1 MSAEIFKYL
10 VTGGYVALVYVLSWI
25 GMRRTRD
32 ISGFSIG
39 NKDMSPYLIGIT
51 LAASI
56 ASTATFVINPGFVY
70 THGLSAYLHYGVAG
84 SAGTITAFLVL
95 SRGFLRV
102 GESFHALT
110 LPDWIY
116 HRYQHRGFSL
126 YFAFIN
132 LLSIAFVVLIL
143 VGCSLIVTSLF
154 PIEQKTALVLI
165 LLFVFSYVLMGGTYA
180 HAYTNTLQ
188 GFLML
193 VVALLLFT
201 QGLQYFDGGF
211 LSALASVGDNY
222 GAVYNPDSD
231 LYYSFFSVFAGG
243 FIITFALMLQP
254 HILTKVLYL
263 RSEADLGKFIGTTVV
278 VGFLFTLVLFIGFFA
293 RVSGLEVVA
302 QDAVVVEYLNNEFAG
317 TVFGNLF
324 LSFVM
329 LSLLAAGM
337 STLDGILV
345 ALSAMVVNDIVGP
358 FSKNP
363 HNGLLWS
370 RWVLVGVGVIGI
382 TLAWNSP
389 PLIGLFAQKGV
400 YGLAAASLV
409 PMLFG
414 VLVRG
419 PLPMWL
425 VFGASLIGLFGHFL
439 LHFGLGIENPAVS
452 ASYAILIALAYGLG
466 GLIWLRFKGLHE
478 NKPHPDVDFSTSV
491 E

>member
-1 MSAEIFKYL
+1 MSGEFFKYL
-10 VTGGYVALVYVLSWI
+10 VTGGYVVLVYILSWI

-70 THGLSAYLHYGVAG
+70 VHGLSAYLHYGLAG
-84 SAGTITAFLVL
+84 SAGTITAFLLL

-102 GESFHALT
+102 GESFQALT

-116 HRYQHRGFSL
+116 HRYQHRGFSQ

-143 VGCSLIVTSLF
+143 VGCSLIVTNLF
-154 PIEQKTALVLI
+154 AVEQKTALVLI

-193 VVALLLFT
+193 AVALTLFVL
-201 QGLQYFDGGF
+201 GLKYFDGGF
-211 LSALASVGDNY
+211 LSALSGVNDNY
-222 GAVYNPDSD
+222 AAAYNPDSE
-231 LYYSFFSVFAGG
+231 LYYGFFSVFASG

-263 RSEADLGKFIGTTVV
+263 RSEADLGKFIATTVV

-293 RVSGLEVVA
+293 RLSGLEVSA
-302 QDAVVVEYLNNEFAG
+302 QDAVVVEYLNHELAG
-317 TVFGNLF
+317 TVFGDLF

-329 LSLLAAGM
+329 LTLLAAGM

-345 ALSAMVVNDIVGP
+345 ALSAMVVNDIVAP
-358 FSKNP
+358 LSKNP
-363 HNGLLWS
+363 RNGLLWS

-382 TLAWNSP
+382 SLAWNSP

-414 VLVRG
+414 VLLRG
-419 PLPMWL
+419 ALPLWL

-439 LHFGLGIENPAVS
+439 LHLALGIENPAVS
-452 ASYAILIALAYGLG
+452 ASYAILISLAYALCGLR
-466 GLIWLRFKGLHE
+466 WLRFNG
-478 NKPHPDVDFSTSV
+478 SV
-491 E
+491 PKNPR